1 MKLILLSFLTAT
13 NMISFAHASSAL
25 TQNCLGE
32 AQIIATIAFNEPAS
46 SGKCRAT
53 VQANVRFFAASQ
65 VCPLSLNDVVSK
77 GVLIPADNFQCLLQ
91 PGDEINGIIALD
103 AAGNIS
109 LTNK

>member
-1 MKLILLSFLTAT
+1 MKSILSAFAMICLLT
-13 NMISFAHASSAL
+13 SVSHAS
-25 TQNCLGE
+25 QCLGE

-77 GVLIPADNFQCLLQ
+77 GILIPADNFQCYLL
-91 PGDEINGIIALD
+91 PGDEINGVIVLD
-103 AAGNIS
+103 TAGNII